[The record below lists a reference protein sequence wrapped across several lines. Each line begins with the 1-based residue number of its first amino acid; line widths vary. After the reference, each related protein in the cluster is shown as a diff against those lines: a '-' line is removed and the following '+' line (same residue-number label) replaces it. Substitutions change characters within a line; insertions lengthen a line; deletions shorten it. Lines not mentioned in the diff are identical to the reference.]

1 MKTSL
6 NLTKLIICGVIGLTL
21 FTLIISFIG
30 WKNDVVDLDSQYV
43 QKESERTAF
52 YDKMFKIISAKTQ
65 IAVKNDDSFKEVVN
79 AQVQGQKNGEQ
90 LMMAWVQQ
98 SNPTATYS
106 EVSKLYTE
114 LGNTIEGQREGFFET
129 EKVLSDIVRQ
139 HTNLIKKFPGSLYNI
154 FSGEEVKNYKPIQS
168 TTTSEVMR
176 TGIDDNVKLDLK

>member
-1 MKTSL
+1 MKTNF
-6 NLTKLIICGVIGLTL
+6 NLTKLVTIGVVVLVLLTL
-21 FTLIISFIG
+21 IFSFIS
-30 WKNDVVDLDSQYV
+30 WKNDVVDLDTQYE
-43 QKESERTAF
+43 QKISERTAF
-52 YDKMFKIISAKTQ
+52 YDKMFKIISGKTQ
-65 IAVKNDDSFKEVVN
+65 IAVKNDNSFKEVVN

-98 SNPTATYS
+98 SNPTATFS
-106 EVSKLYTE
+106 EVSSLYRE

-129 EKVLSDIVRQ
+129 EKILSDIVRQ

-154 FSGEEVKNYKPIQS
+154 FSGEKVKEYKPIQS